1 MAIILRPHLVVSA
14 GVPNLTPEGL
24 RADWSPGT
32 VFLLQEMPTASRM
45 YSPLP
50 PDSAPG
56 LFFRS
61 TCTMWQSV
69 PPVMMLYPR
78 LIRPEATAFAL
89 ATT

>member
-1 MAIILRPHLVVSA
+1 MAILEPHLVVSA